1 MSGEAAE
8 VVLGGHDLAV
18 GTGAAH
24 GEQVASLDMRDGVVL
39 DEDIAG
45 LAHGSDDI
53 VELLVGIG
61 TGEVLD
67 TMKSTIEGR
76 SDEVVH
82 AGIDDG
88 ELLIIPSFDI
98 KDTGHEVTALGD
110 DGAS

>member
-1 MSGEAAE
+1 MAGEAAE

-67 TMKSTIEGR
+67 TVESAIEGG
-76 SDEVVH
+76 SDKVIH
-82 AGIDDG
+82 PRIDDS
-88 ELLIIPSFDI
+88 ELLIIASFDI
-98 KDTGHEVTALGD
+98 EDAGHEVTALGD